1 MAISSKYIA
10 IFLIFIFLSFPSKI
24 TCQSENN
31 DTTRSKCG
39 SDTGHGCR
47 NKNEALKLKLVAIA
61 SILVTSMIGVCLP
74 LVSRTVPSLQP
85 DKNLFVLVK
94 AFASGV
100 ILATGY
106 MHVMPDSFDC
116 LRSDC
121 LPDNPWKKFSF
132 TTFVAMLSAIL
143 TLSVDSYAMSYFKKY
158 KLENGRDFV
167 HNGKMESQ
175 IIDNNS
181 HIHGEAKVDDKAT
194 QLLRYR
200 VVAQVLELGIVVKLF
215 IVFSWIVFVLVL
227 VFKMMLCSYVM
238 LQMFEV
244 YVLGS
249 DEV

>member
-24 TCQSENN
+24 TCESENN
-31 DTTRSKCG
+31 ETTQSKCG

-74 LVSRTVPSLQP
+74 LVSRTVPALQP

-116 LRSDC
+116 L
-121 LPDNPWKKFSF
+121 
-132 TTFVAMLSAIL
+132 
-143 TLSVDSYAMSYFKKY
+143 SVDSYAMSYFKKY
-158 KLENGRDFV
+158 KLESGVGNGRDFV

-200 VVAQVLELGIVVKLF
+200 VVAQVQ
-215 IVFSWIVFVLVL
+215 FS
-227 VFKMMLCSYVM
+227 
-238 LQMFEV
+238 LQ
-244 YVLGS
+244 
-249 DEV
+249 